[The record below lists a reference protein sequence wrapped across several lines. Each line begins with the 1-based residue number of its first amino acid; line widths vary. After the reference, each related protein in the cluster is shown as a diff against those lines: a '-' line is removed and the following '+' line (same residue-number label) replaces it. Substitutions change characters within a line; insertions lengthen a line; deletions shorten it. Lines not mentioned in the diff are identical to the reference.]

1 MTIDV
6 DRKKLYAVSVVYLCV
21 LLLLCF
27 VPDAVFGSMALAAVS
42 VALCVAVALLVK
54 KRSILSLVR
63 KQVALVAFASA
74 ALAITLYFLTGL
86 HFGFY
91 KTFVNASYIWKFV
104 LPYAVVIVSSEI
116 MRSIF
121 LMQKSKAVNVLTY
134 VSFLVLDFLM
144 LSGNNL
150 FHSYSQFMDV
160 IGMVIFP
167 ALTANVLY
175 VYMSKKHGS
184 LPCIAYKLPM
194 TLYPYVI
201 PYESQ
206 MSDSLTSFFKV
217 LLPLLVLFFISAL
230 YERRGFVVSRKVTA
244 VQNVITVAFVAIML
258 GVVLLISCQFKHGLL
273 VIATGSMAG
282 ELNVGD
288 AIIYEQYDDQPIIK
302 GQVIVFKQDKST
314 IIHRVVNIEHINGEV
329 RYYTQGDANEN
340 VDSGYITRADIIG
353 VINLKIKYIGM
364 PTIWIRS
371 LFDK

>member
-27 VPDAVFGSMALAAVS
+27 VPDAVFGSMALAVVS

-63 KQVALVAFASA
+63 KQVALVAFAA
-74 ALAITLYFLTGL
+74 AAMAITLYYMSGL

-91 KTFVNASYIWKFV
+91 KTFANASYIWKFV

-134 VSFLVLDFLM
+134 VSFPVLDFLM

-206 MSDSLTSFFKV
+206 MSDSLTSFLKV

>member
-63 KQVALVAFASA
+63 KQVALVAFAA
-74 ALAITLYFLTGL
+74 AAMAIALYYMSGL

-91 KTFVNASYIWKFV
+91 KTFVNGSYIWKFV

-206 MSDSLTSFFKV
+206 MSDSLTSFLKV

-314 IIHRVVNIEHINGEV
+314 IIHRVVDIEHINGEV

-364 PTIWIRS
+364 PTIWLRS

>member
-1 MTIDV
+1 MMIDV
-6 DRKKLYAVSVVYLCV
+6 DRKKLYAVSVSYLCV

-27 VPDAVFGSMALAAVS
+27 LPDAVLGSMALAAVS
-42 VALCVAVALLVK
+42 VALCVAACLLVK

-63 KQVALVAFASA
+63 RQVALVAFASA

-116 MRSIF
+116 LRSIF

-150 FHSYSQFMDV
+150 FHSYNQFMDV

-194 TLYPYVI
+194 TLYPYII

-206 MSDSLTSFFKV
+206 MSDSLTSFLKV

-244 VQNVITVAFVAIML
+244 VQNVITVALVALML

-273 VIATGSMAG
+273 VVATGSMAG

-288 AIIYEQYDDQPIIK
+288 AIIYEQYDDQPIVN

-314 IIHRVVNIEHINGEV
+314 IIHRVVKIEHINGEV
-329 RYYTQGDANEN
+329 RYYTQGDANEDA
-340 VDSGYITRADIIG
+340 DSGYITRADIIG

-371 LFDK
+371 LFDT